1 MKSKVSGHGQNVGK
15 HLLDGLA
22 SGDQM
27 HNANR
32 VAIQDFDRVE
42 PVWFISRIIFS
53 SGKNFEGMD
62 LTVNE
67 SMANAAV
74 NLKNVGSICVQGN
87 PWLIYPEENF
97 KVRSK
102 HVRAEKYY

>member
-1 MKSKVSGHGQNVGK
+1 
-15 HLLDGLA
+15 
-22 SGDQM
+22 M
-27 HNANR
+27 HNASR
-32 VAIQDFDRVE
+32 VAIQDYDRVE
-42 PVWFISRIIFS
+42 PIWFISRIIFS

-102 HVRAEKYY
+102 RVEVEKYYCM